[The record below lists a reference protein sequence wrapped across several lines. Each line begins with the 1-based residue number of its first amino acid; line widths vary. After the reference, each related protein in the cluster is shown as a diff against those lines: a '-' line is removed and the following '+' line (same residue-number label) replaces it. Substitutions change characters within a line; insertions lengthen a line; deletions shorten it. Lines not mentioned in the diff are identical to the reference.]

1 MKELRLMIPGPVEIS
16 PEVLEEMSRPLVA
29 HYGGE
34 WTAFYNETLDLL
46 RQAFG
51 TRREIVLFPGSGSA
65 GLDATF
71 GSTLFPDGKVLIVQN
86 GFFGERLE
94 EIARTYTASVRTV
107 KFPLGRP
114 VELALIEEELKQGA
128 FDLVA
133 AVHCETSTGILNPI
147 KEIGELCKQY
157 DTLFMVDAVSS
168 LAISSLAIE
177 PLAMDKWRIDICVS
191 ASQKGLESPPGLGIV
206 AVGAKGWERIEQVC
220 SPGWYLN
227 LKVWKEYGEKWG
239 DWHPH
244 PVTHAVNN
252 VRALRVGLE
261 RILSEGLERRFARHR
276 SVTERLR
283 RELREI
289 HLEPYIPDEIA
300 SHGVT
305 AVLGPEGRIGELLL
319 HLRDRHGLHLRDR
332 HGLLLA
338 GSLGPTKGKLFRIG
352 HMGPG
357 ATNEAVET
365 VISALKAEL

>member
-1 MKELRLMIPGPVEIS
+1 MMQRLRLMIPGPIELD
-16 PEVLEEMSRPLVA
+16 PEVLSAMSEPMVA
-29 HYGGE
+29 HYGKE
-34 WTAFYNETLDLL
+34 WTDFYKETIGLL
-46 RQAFG
+46 QKTFRTEGDIF
-51 TRREIVLFPGSGSA
+51 LLPGSGSA
-65 GLDATF
+65 GLDAAL
-71 GSTLFPDGKVLIVQN
+71 GSTLFSNGKVLIPQN

-94 EIARTYTASVRTV
+94 EIAQSYTPSVRTI
-107 KFPLGRP
+107 KFPVGHSIDL
-114 VELALIEEELKQGA
+114 EAIERTLQNED
-128 FDLVA
+128 FDAVA
-133 AVHCETSTGILNPI
+133 CVHGETSTGVLNPI
-147 KEIGELCKQY
+147 QELAKLCHSHGV
-157 DTLFMVDAVSS
+157 LFIVDAVSS
-168 LAISSLAIE
+168 LAVE
-177 PLAMDKWRIDICVS
+177 PLEMDSWGIDICVS
-191 ASQKGLESPPGLGIV
+191 ASQKGLESPPGLAVV
-206 AVGAKGWERIEQVC
+206 AVGEQAWDSINRAN

-261 RILSEGLERRFARHR
+261 RILSEGLERRFVRHR

-289 HLEPYIPDEIA
+289 HLEPYIPDEVA

-319 HLRDRHGLHLRDR
+319 HLRDRHR
-332 HGLLLA
+332 LLLA
-338 GSLGPTKGKLFRIG
+338 GSLGPTKGKVFRIG

-357 ATNEAVET
+357 ATDEAVET

>member
-1 MKELRLMIPGPVEIS
+1 MELEGEC
-16 PEVLEEMSRPLVA
+16 
-29 HYGGE
+29 GG
-34 WTAFYNETLDLL
+34 L
-46 RQAFG
+46 G
-51 TRREIVLFPGSGSA
+51 KCGKCKV
-65 GLDATF
+65 
-71 GSTLFPDGKVLIVQN
+71 KVLSSI
-86 GFFGERLE
+86 EPPSKE
-94 EIARTYTASVRTV
+94 EQ
-107 KFPLGRP
+107 
-114 VELALIEEELKQGA
+114 ELLDEEELKQGA
-128 FDLVA
+128 FNLVA

-168 LAISSLAIE
+168 LAIESLS
-177 PLAMDKWRIDICVS
+177 MDEWEIDICVS

-206 AVGAKGWERIEQVC
+206 AVGAKGWERIEQVR

-227 LKVWKEYGEKWG
+227 LKVWREYAERWK

-261 RILSEGLERRFARHR
+261 RILAEGLEYRFDRHR
-276 SVTERLR
+276 EVTERLR

-289 HLEPYIPDEIA
+289 HLEPYVPDEIA

-305 AVLGPEGRIGELLL
+305 AVLGPEGRIDELL
-319 HLRDRHGLHLRDR
+319 LHLRDR

-357 ATNEAVET
+357 ATDEAVET